1 MLRDHYK
8 QQNQQLKV
16 KKCEKCDIKWTARRM
31 PIYRLSLNEAECR
44 LIGSQL
50 RTSTSGDKCFTALCM
65 SENVKQVLIWGLQ
78 IYISEWLNSQTENP
92 LLSPGSFPRP
102 TPAERRGNA
111 QPWPKLSTPAGPG
124 CFTTQIT
131 LGNSNMFNR
140 AATTQKQY
148 LQATKRQPRQAST
161 CPLL

>member
-1 MLRDHYK
+1 
-8 QQNQQLKV
+8 
-16 KKCEKCDIKWTARRM
+16 M

-65 SENVKQVLIWGLQ
+65 SENIKQVLIWGLQ

-92 LLSPGSFPRP
+92 LLSPGSFPDSLLQKGEA
-102 TPAERRGNA
+102 TPSPG
-111 QPWPKLSTPAGPG
+111 QSLSTPAGPG

-161 CPLL
+161 CPLLWI